1 MSTTDNTTVV
11 ACRCPECGAIVAD
24 RVNIFKLNGDSHVIR
39 CKVCGTGYMTITMSA
54 DSKIRLN
61 VPCLVCP
68 HHHPYTIGTTSFFNK
83 DLFLL
88 QCSYSGLDTCFI
100 GTEEKVDEALRMN
113 AAQLKEIYEANSKEL
128 EAENFLEATVMEGVL
143 ARVEELAITNK
154 IRCGCENGEPNLAIV
169 VDYDKIRLSCKDCGN
184 KEIIY
189 ATEKSDVTKME
200 ETKILYLK

>member
-1 MSTTDNTTVV
+1 MSNTDNTTVV

-24 RVNIFKLNGDSHVIR
+24 RVNIFKLSGNTHIIR

-54 DSKIRLN
+54 DSKIRLS

-68 HHHPYTIGTTSFFNK
+68 HPHPYTLSSTGFFNK

-113 AAQLKEIYEANSKEL
+113 AAQLKEIYDANSKEL
-128 EAENFLEATVMEGVL
+128 ESENFLDALVMEGVL
-143 ARVEELAITNK
+143 GRIEELAITNK
-154 IRCGCENGEPNLAIV
+154 IKCDCESHEPNLAIV
-169 VDYDKIRLSCKDCGN
+169 VDYDKIRLSCKDCGC

-189 ATEKSDVTKME
+189 ATEKSDVTRME
-200 ETKILYLK
+200 ETKVLYLK